1 MNRPVAVAP
10 LPRADLAH
18 VLQFARQ
25 DLEKLRGARIFV
37 TGGTG
42 FFGKWLVGS
51 FLHANRELQL
61 GASMTVLTRDPEKFH
76 AENPDSAADPSLLL
90 HAGDVRTFAFP
101 EGRFGHA
108 ILGASSAGS
117 GPLDLFSTIVDGTR
131 HTLDFA
137 TRCGVQRVL
146 FLSSG
151 AVYGA
156 QPSVIRHVP
165 ETYHG
170 ALDQLQP
177 GSTYG
182 VAKRAAE
189 HLCRMF
195 SGTHVLESVVARC
208 FAFSGPYLPLNANFA
223 IGNFIGDVMA
233 GHAISIQGDG
243 TPYRSYLYA
252 ADLAVWL
259 WALLVRGR
267 NGRAYNVG
275 SNEDVTIA
283 DLARAVAE
291 ESGTKTQVHIA
302 RTPVPG
308 VPPSRYVPS
317 IDRARSELGL
327 EPRILLRDGVR
338 RTFEWLRQAN
348 PAAKSAP

>member
-1 MNRPVAVAP
+1 MTSEIAKP
-10 LPRADLAH
+10 LPQADLAH
-18 VLQFARQ
+18 VMQFARQ

-61 GASMTVLTRDPEKFH
+61 AASLTVLTRNPERFR
-76 AENPDSAADPSLLL
+76 AENPAFAADPSLLL

-101 EGRFGHA
+101 PGKFSHA

-137 TRCGVQRVL
+137 ARCGVQRVL

-177 GSTYG
+177 GSPYG

-189 HLCRMF
+189 HLCRIF
-195 SGTHVLESVVARC
+195 SATHVLESVVARC

-223 IGNFIGDVMA
+223 IGNFMGDVIA
-233 GHAISIQGDG
+233 GRPISIQGDG
-243 TPYRSYLYA
+243 TPYRSYLHA

-259 WALLVRGR
+259 WALLIRGR
-267 NGRAYNVG
+267 SGSAYNVG
-275 SNEDVTIA
+275 SDEDVSIA
-283 DLARAVAE
+283 ELARAVAE
-291 ESGTKTQVHIA
+291 ESGTRTEVRIA

-308 VPPSRYVPS
+308 APPSRYVPS

-327 EPRILLRDGVR
+327 EPRIRLRDGIR
-338 RTFEWLRQAN
+338 RTFEWLRQSS

>member
-1 MNRPVAVAP
+1 MAIEIANPVPKV
-10 LPRADLAH
+10 DLAH
-18 VLQFARQ
+18 ILQYAQR
-25 DLEKLRGARIFV
+25 DLEKLRDARVFV

-42 FFGKWLVGS
+42 FFGKWLVAS

-61 GASMTVLTRDPEKFH
+61 GARMTVLTRDPDKFR
-76 AENPDSAADPSLLL
+76 AENPRAAADPSLLL
-90 HAGDVRTFAFP
+90 HAGDVRTFGSP
-101 EGRFGHA
+101 ESRFSHA

-117 GPLDLFSTIVDGTR
+117 GPLDLFGTIVDGTR

-137 TRCGVQRVL
+137 AQSGVKRAL

-151 AVYGA
+151 AVYGT
-156 QPSVIRHVP
+156 QPSTIRHVP
-165 ETYHG
+165 ETYVG
-170 ALDQLQP
+170 APDQLQP

-182 VAKRAAE
+182 EAKRAAE
-189 HLCRMF
+189 HLCRIF
-195 SGTHVLESVVARC
+195 SSGHTLESVIARC
-208 FAFSGPYLPLNANFA
+208 FAFSGPYLPLDANFA
-223 IGNFIGDVMA
+223 IGNFMGDVIA
-233 GHAISIQGDG
+233 GRAISIQGDG

-275 SNEDVTIA
+275 SDEDVTIA

-291 ESGTKTQVHIA
+291 ESGKQPQVHIA
-302 RTPVPG
+302 RTPTPG
-308 VPPSRYVPS
+308 APPSRYVPL

-327 EPRILLRDGVR
+327 EPRIRLRDGIR
-338 RTFEWLRQAN
+338 RTFDWQRQVSPTAT
-348 PAAKSAP
+348 SAP